1 MARTFIKIDTTMP
14 GATHSGLL
22 RGYVQQQRN
31 AYEVGSR
38 LKAIMTNN
46 TDNTNFADIEA
57 LFGLAAGD
65 GQAVFDLVN
74 GTVGANEGVFQNDN
88 GKTIG
93 ELLG

>member
-1 MARTFIKIDTTMP
+1 MARTFIKIDVAMP

-38 LKAIMTNN
+38 IKAIMTNN
-46 TDNTNFADIEA
+46 HDGTDFTDLEA
-57 LFGLAAGD
+57 LFGLEAGD
-65 GQAVFDLVN
+65 GQAVFDLIN
-74 GTVGANEGVFQNDN
+74 GTIGANEGTFQNNN

-93 ELLG
+93 EVLG